1 MTAFFPYIVQYN
13 FFILRLTIPL
23 KKLLHLQCFIVM
35 LMYLYMHRKFIWRSY
50 LQTISDLKLKVV
62 IPVFRLMTNACW
74 EGVKPKQPS
83 FVFRCLSE
91 IAFNLIHFLLNHLP
105 GFCLHQTRSL
115 KGFLHFFFGQ
125 HIQNILQIIFY
136 SLPVNLYHR
145 FSLQVNKTTFFNII
159 IIQSESHSMKE
170 SERELNRDH
179 LGMSVVPAHVSLFFF
194 LRVVNISA
202 AFSVSQS
209 YLQVACLL
217 YMKSHQRYKRLTYL
231 S

>member
-74 EGVKPKQPS
+74 EGVKSKQPS

-115 KGFLHFFFGQ
+115 KGFLHFFLDNTFR
-125 HIQNILQIIFY
+125 IFY
-136 SLPVNLYHR
+136 RLFSIHSLSISITDFL
-145 FSLQVNKTTFFNII
+145 FKWIKQ
-159 IIQSESHSMKE
+159 HS
-170 SERELNRDH
+170 S
-179 LGMSVVPAHVSLFFF
+179 
-194 LRVVNISA
+194 I
-202 AFSVSQS
+202 
-209 YLQVACLL
+209 
-217 YMKSHQRYKRLTYL
+217 
-231 S
+231 